1 VLKILIMHFA
11 AIVSPVVVLFMLS
24 EKVSRVIRNSKY
36 WALGVIVYLLMVVV
50 AADSIFQLSEYYG
63 VTVLSD

>member
-1 VLKILIMHFA
+1 MLKILIMHFV
-11 AIVSPVVVLFMLS
+11 AIVSPVIVIFMLS
-24 EKVSRVIRNSKY
+24 DKVSTVIRNSRY
-36 WALGVIVYLLMVVV
+36 WALGVMVYLIMVVV